1 MEIFKLLSH
10 SILIEDEKI
19 VENKIENEEAKD
31 FFNKVINEILEKDT
45 KKSYKIGSLTT
56 EVVSIIINVLKKN
69 YLYEILENISKRLL
83 KVEIEAQKNIDKLK
97 IKIKKGCLVQAYI
110 KKDEK
115 KYFIITK
122 IEATDGLDM
131 EELKIREILPFQ
143 KKILKNALF
152 EINEE
157 NEIENIFL
165 SDTNGD
171 ISKYWYNDFLEIEE
185 MTTDEVNTEKTYN
198 IIMKEI
204 DKGLKEVSPP
214 DYIFCRNKCIGFFKT
229 KEFFDFNEAMNEIFM
244 SYEFENQEIE
254 KEKIVKKIHEK
265 ISKINLDTQFTLKKE
280 VIKNRKI
287 KFRESVNQGI
297 SIEIEG
303 FLEDIKNN
311 IYSQKHNED
320 KYIIIKATEEAY
332 KLFDWEKSK

>member
-19 VENKIENEEAKD
+19 VENKIENEEAKN
-31 FFNKVINEILEKDT
+31 FFNKVINEILEKDS
-45 KKSYKIGSLTT
+45 KKSYKIASLTT
-56 EVVSIIINVLKKN
+56 EVVSIIINVLKEN
-69 YLYEILENISKRLL
+69 YPYEILENISKRLL

-244 SYEFENQEIE
+244 IYEFENQQIE

>member
-56 EVVSIIINVLKKN
+56 EVVSIIMNVLKEN
-69 YLYEILENISKRLL
+69 YPYEILENISKRLL

-171 ISKYWYNDFLEIEE
+171 ISKYWYNDFLEIKE

-229 KEFFDFNEAMNEIFM
+229 KEFFDFNEAMSEIFM

-311 IYSQKHNED
+311 IYSQKRNED

-332 KLFDWEKSK
+332 KLFDWEKLK